1 MLDWL
6 IIAGIVILVGIMVL
20 FYLEMAD
27 VALDLISSLAQLVVA
42 VVALAVS
49 LLALLFNALRRLLKK
64 QRNGILPCA

>member
-1 MLDWL
+1 MLDGL

-27 VALDLISSLAQLVVA
+27 VALDLVASLAQLVVA

-49 LLALLFNALRRLLKK
+49 LLALLFNALRRFLKK
-64 QRNGILPCA
+64 QHNVIIS

>member
-1 MLDWL
+1 MLDGL

-27 VALDLISSLAQLVVA
+27 VALDLIASLAQLVVA

-49 LLALLFNALRRLLKK
+49 LLALLFNALRRFLKK
-64 QRNGILPCA
+64 QHNVILS

>member
-1 MLDWL
+1 MLDGL

-27 VALDLISSLAQLVVA
+27 VALDLIASLAQLVVA

-64 QRNGILPCA
+64 QRSGILP

>member
-49 LLALLFNALRRLLKK
+49 LLALPFNALRRLLKK
-64 QRNGILPCA
+64 QRNGILP

>member
-6 IIAGIVILVGIMVL
+6 IIAGIVILVGIVVL

-27 VALDLISSLAQLVVA
+27 VALDLIASLAQLVFA

-64 QRNGILPCA
+64 QHNGLLP

>member
-27 VALDLISSLAQLVVA
+27 VALDLISSLAQFVVA
-42 VVALAVS
+42 VVALALS
-49 LLALLFNALRRLLKK
+49 LLALLFNALRRWLKK
-64 QRNGILPCA
+64 QDNGILP

>member
-1 MLDWL
+1 MFDWL

-64 QRNGILPCA
+64 QDNGIPP

>member
-1 MLDWL
+1 MFDWL
-6 IIAGIVILVGIMVL
+6 IIAGIVILVGFMVL

-49 LLALLFNALRRLLKK
+49 LLALLFNALRQLLKK
-64 QRNGILPCA
+64 QRNGILP

>member
-1 MLDWL
+1 MFDWL

-42 VVALAVS
+42 IVALALS
-49 LLALLFNALRRLLKK
+49 LIALLFNALRRWLKK
-64 QRNGILPCA
+64 QDNGVLP

>member
-6 IIAGIVILVGIMVL
+6 IIAGIVILAGIMVL

-42 VVALAVS
+42 VVALALS
-49 LLALLFNALRRLLKK
+49 LIELLFNALRRWLKK
-64 QRNGILPCA
+64 QDNGILP

>member
-1 MLDWL
+1 MFDWL
-6 IIAGIVILVGIMVL
+6 IIAGIVILVGIVVL

-27 VALDLISSLAQLVVA
+27 VALDLIASLAQLVVA

-64 QRNGILPCA
+64 QRNGILP

>member
-1 MLDWL
+1 MFDWL

-42 VVALAVS
+42 VVALAAS
-49 LLALLFNALRRLLKK
+49 LLALLFNALRRLLRK
-64 QRNGILPCA
+64 QHNGILP

>member
-1 MLDWL
+1 MLDGL

-27 VALDLISSLAQLVVA
+27 VALDLIASLAQLVVA

-49 LLALLFNALRRLLKK
+49 LLALLFNALRRWLKK
-64 QRNGILPCA
+64 QHNVILS

>member
-27 VALDLISSLAQLVVA
+27 VALDLISS
-42 VVALAVS
+42 S
-49 LLALLFNALRRLLKK
+49 PSSSPSSRWRSRCLRFCSTHC
-64 QRNGILPCA
+64 GDC

>member
-1 MLDWL
+1 MFDWL

-49 LLALLFNALRRLLKK
+49 LLALLFNALRRFLKK
-64 QRNGILPCA
+64 QDNGIPP

>member
-6 IIAGIVILVGIMVL
+6 IVAGIAILVGIMVL

-27 VALDLISSLAQLVVA
+27 VALDLIASLAQLVVA

-49 LLALLFNALRRLLKK
+49 LLALLFDALRRWLNK
-64 QRNGILPCA
+64 QHSGIPP

>member
-6 IIAGIVILVGIMVL
+6 IIAGTVILIGIMVL

-49 LLALLFNALRRLLKK
+49 LIALLFNALRRWLKK
-64 QRNGILPCA
+64 QDSGILP

>member
-1 MLDWL
+1 MFDWL

-20 FYLEMAD
+20 SYLEMAD
-27 VALDLISSLAQLVVA
+27 VALDLIASLAQLVVA

-64 QRNGILPCA
+64 QDNGIPP

>member
-1 MLDWL
+1 MFDWL

-27 VALDLISSLAQLVVA
+27 VALDLIASLAQLVVA

-64 QRNGILPCA
+64 QDNGIPP

>member
-49 LLALLFNALRRLLKK
+49 LIALLFNALRRWLKK
-64 QRNGILPCA
+64 QDNGILP

>member
-27 VALDLISSLAQLVVA
+27 VALDLIASLAQLVVA
-42 VVALAVS
+42 VFALAVS

-64 QRNGILPCA
+64 QRNGILP